1 MSSQSLIL
9 IAGTVATYVLFQLAK
24 TIYEELTSPLRN
36 LPGPQGADVVFGHFR
51 QINNDPTLTLKWR
64 NQFGNNFQLRS
75 FFNKRELWTA
85 DTKALNHILVSAH
98 LYQKG
103 LVGQRFTKD
112 LLGGG
117 LIAAEGEEH
126 KRQRKIS
133 NPAFGVP
140 QIRKLNEIFN
150 QKSAQLRDIWMK
162 ELAVDSRIDVFIWL
176 SKMTLDVIGL
186 AAFNYEFNALEPRG
200 GPSEVH
206 EAFTHLLNSPHAA
219 QRQVIVRLARALIPI
234 LRYLPLPGSKD
245 LVRTRTKMLKIA
257 KQLFTQSKAAVMAAG
272 GEKTATERDLLSLMV
287 NANLSTDLPEDQ
299 RLSDVDVITQIP
311 TFFQAGHET
320 TSTATAWALYALSL
334 DIRVQTKLREEL
346 FSLPNDS
353 PTMDE
358 LNSLPYLERDA
369 VRESLRVHA
378 PAEFTTRVA
387 MEDDVIPLSKP
398 YADRRGR
405 LYNSISIRKG
415 TMIRIPISAVHHDK
429 EIWGDDSSEFRPGR
443 WEHIPDA
450 VHSVPGVWGNLL
462 TFGSGPHS
470 CIGFRFAVVEMK
482 ALLFT
487 LIRAFEFGAVV
498 PEGDLGYTS
507 TPVKRPLVKNEPEK
521 GSQLPLRVTLYVH
534 E

>member
-1 MSSQSLIL
+1 MSSQFLIP
-9 IAGTVATYVLFQLAK
+9 IAGTVATYILFQLAK

-36 LPGPQGADVVFGHFR
+36 LPGPQGADLVFGHFR

-64 NQFGNNFQLRS
+64 NQFGNNFQFQS
-75 FFNKRELWTA
+75 VFNKRELWTG

-103 LVGQRFTKD
+103 PVGQRFIKD

-117 LIAAEGEEH
+117 LLAAEGEEH

-140 QIRKLNEIFN
+140 QIRELTEIFN
-150 QKSAQLRDIWMK
+150 QKSAQLRDIWMQ
-162 ELAVDSRIDVFIWL
+162 EQAVDSRIDVFVGL
-176 SKMTLDVIGL
+176 RKATLDVLGL

-206 EAFTHLLNSPHAA
+206 EAFTHLLHSPQAA

-234 LRYLPLPGSKD
+234 LHYLPLPGSKD
-245 LVRTRTKMLKIA
+245 LVRTRTNMLKIA
-257 KQLFTQSKAAVMAAG
+257 KQIFTQSKAAVIAAG
-272 GEKTATERDLLSLMV
+272 GEKTAMSRDLLSLMV

-320 TSTATAWALYALSL
+320 TSTGTAWALYALSL

-346 FSLPNDS
+346 LSLPNDN

-358 LNSLPYLERDA
+358 LNSLPYLESV

-378 PAEFTTRVA
+378 PAEFTSRQA
-387 MEDDVIPLSKP
+387 MEDDVLPLSKS
-398 YADRRGR
+398 YVDRHGK

-415 TMIRIPISAVHHDK
+415 TRISIPISAVHRDK
-429 EIWGDDSSEFRPGR
+429 DIWGSDASEFRPER
-443 WEHIPDA
+443 WEHIPVA
-450 VHSVPGVWGNLL
+450 VNSVPGVWGNLL
-462 TFGSGPHS
+462 TFGGGSHN

-487 LIRAFEFGAVV
+487 LIRAFEFGAVL
-498 PEGDLGYTS
+498 PEGDLVYTS
-507 TPVKRPLVKNEPEK
+507 TPIKRPLVRSEPEK
-521 GSQLPLRVTLYVH
+521 GNQVPLRVTPYVQ
-534 E
+534 